1 MKRAMLMAIAIALI
15 SSAAASAGGRNV
27 FRQRTV
33 QRGGGSVRVQAF
45 AVQPFFVQPVQPVFV
60 QPTAI
65 FAAPT
70 GFSTFS
76 VQAFGG
82 CCGCR

>member
-1 MKRAMLMAIAIALI
+1 MKRFLAAILLALI
-15 SSAAASAGGRNV
+15 VVAPAQAGRNV

-33 QRGGGSVRVQAF
+33 QRGGGHVRVQAF
-45 AVQPFFVQPVQPVFV
+45 AVQPFFVQPLQPVFV
-60 QPTAI
+60 QPQAI

-82 CCGCR
+82 GCGCW